1 MTARNHTPLGRAER
15 LCLTVAPNRCPKPLP
30 QTVVAGTLLVS
41 ELDDAARSGAQS
53 VPFLLT
59 LK

>member
-1 MTARNHTPLGRAER
+1 MLWWAASSSRYRWLNPVGGGLLVSLSLA
-15 LCLTVAPNRCPKPLP
+15 

-41 ELDDAARSGAQS
+41 QLDDAARSGAQS